1 MIRILLLLS
10 ATFALW
16 AQTDVVPMRF
26 SNLPACPAPGTKAD
40 NLLLRLKD
48 PSGLGIE
55 IWCAKEA
62 AGYNY
67 QYRLLSSDGRSR
79 SLDRCQLSGG
89 LNSVGVDH
97 TGPIAESQLENGGL
111 LLRTPGRLVRFMQDN
126 WDSYRGRHSIYD
138 FQKEQ
143 VTAYDT
149 ETVEDSM
156 GRRLRLL
163 TTAHSMPLSAIEPK
177 VLETDREFDAAH
189 SGCVTAQIDAGMH
202 IHEEQVA
209 AFVEPGKAGKLT
221 VAWPEI
227 SAIEKIEFDA
237 ARRQLK
243 LKFSPSARK
252 TIVSIAIPRTM
263 LGLGRELAHVRL
275 DGRFVDSDETT
286 TATHKVIR
294 FALNE
299 PAREALMVESG
310 GFPFFMVSGV
320 AIVGGILIG
329 GVIGMLF
336 RRKLPAVPDEID
348 PRDRG
353 AVD

>member
-10 ATFALW
+10 AAFSLC
-16 AQTDVVPMRF
+16 AQTDVLPMRF
-26 SNLPACPAPGTKAD
+26 SNLPACPASRTKGD

-67 QYRLLSSDGRSR
+67 QYRLLNSDGRSR
-79 SLDRCQLSGG
+79 SLDRCQLSDG

-111 LLRTPGRLVRFMQDN
+111 FLRTPGRLVRFTQDN
-126 WDSYRGRHSIYD
+126 WNSYGGRHTVYD
-138 FQKEQ
+138 FQKQ
-143 VTAYDT
+143 QFTAYET
-149 ETVEDSM
+149 ESVEDSM

-163 TTAHSMPLSAIEPK
+163 TTAHSMPLATIEPK
-177 VLETDREFDAAH
+177 VLVTGRAFDAAH
-189 SGCVTAQIDAGMH
+189 SGCVTADIDAGMH

-243 LKFSPSARK
+243 LRFSPLARK
-252 TIVSIAIPRTM
+252 TIVSIALPRTM

-294 FALNE
+294 FALDE
-299 PAREALMVESG
+299 PAREALLVESG